1 MSKKISVVIPVYNV
15 EKYIKQCLESVIN
28 QTHKNLEIIV
38 VNDGTKDNSI
48 KIVEEYLD
56 DKRIKIINKENGGL
70 SSARNKGLESVTG
83 DYIHFLDSDDW
94 IELTLYEKLVE
105 NIENEEIIIF
115 NHAEFDEKISKIK
128 NKKKIK
134 LRKEFYFE
142 KEGSKFLGNI
152 PNGCWLKLYNSNY
165 LKKNEFYFNEKLRLY
180 EDLLWDIET
189 LNLAKKVKFL
199 DIVGYNYRLNRKDSL
214 VNSKYDSEQI
224 KVYKKFI
231 LEKLKYRI
239 NKILDEESNK
249 KLKFFI
255 TKLEIEIGE
264 KKEEYWNKYFLN
276 DIKYFLENN
285 MSILDRIFYIKEIK
299 KIIEENYK
307 RIKFNWIFLK
317 YKVLSFKYVKRKM
330 WY

>member
-1 MSKKISVVIPVYNV
+1 M
-15 EKYIKQCLESVIN
+15 
-28 QTHKNLEIIV
+28 
-38 VNDGTKDNSI
+38 
-48 KIVEEYLD
+48 
-56 DKRIKIINKENGGL
+56 
-70 SSARNKGLESVTG
+70 
-83 DYIHFLDSDDW
+83 
-94 IELTLYEKLVE
+94 
-105 NIENEEIIIF
+105 
-115 NHAEFDEKISKIK
+115 
-128 NKKKIK
+128 
-134 LRKEFYFE
+134 
-142 KEGSKFLGNI
+142 
-152 PNGCWLKLYNSNY
+152 
-165 LKKNEFYFNEKLRLY
+165 
-180 EDLLWDIET
+180 
-189 LNLAKKVKFL
+189 
-199 DIVGYNYRLNRKDSL
+199 
-214 VNSKYDSEQI
+214 
-224 KVYKKFI
+224 YKKFI

-264 KKEEYWNKYFLN
+264 KKEDYWNRYFLN

>member
-15 EKYIKQCLESVIN
+15 EKYIRQCLESVIN
-28 QTHKNLEIIV
+28 QTYKNLEIIV

-48 KIVEEYLD
+48 KIVEEYLK

-115 NHAEFDEKISKIK
+115 NHAEFDEKTSKIK

-142 KEGSKFLGNI
+142 KKGSRILGNI

-180 EDLLWDIET
+180 EDFLWDIET
-189 LNLAKKVKFL
+189 LNLAEKVKLL

-224 KVYKKFI
+224 KTYKKII

-255 TKLEIEIGE
+255 IKLEIEIGK
-264 KKEEYWNKYFLN
+264 KKEDYWNKYFLN

-285 MSILDRIFYIKEIK
+285 ISILDRIFYIKEIK

-317 YKVLSFKYVKRKM
+317 YKVLSFKYVKRKV